1 MFLAVTLSCYTVLVS
16 VRMRDV
22 LHFVLRLL
30 KGLEPFPGIGSG
42 TYLLFFMLAPRFQA
56 SPSSWEIR
64 H

>member
-1 MFLAVTLSCYTVLVS
+1 M
-16 VRMRDV
+16 

-42 TYLLFFMLAPRFQA
+42 MYLLFFMLAPRFQA
-56 SPSSWEIR
+56 SPSSQEIW

>member
-16 VRMRDV
+16 VRVQDV

-42 TYLLFFMLAPRFQA
+42 MYLLFFTLAPCFQA
-56 SPSSWEIR
+56 SPSSWEIG